1 MSAKAKNYK
10 GGITISME
18 SFKSGFVAV
27 VGRPNVGK
35 STLINRIIKHK
46 VSIVSD
52 KAQTTRN
59 RILCIHTDDECQIV
73 FLDTPG
79 IHKPKHKLGEFMDE
93 AAYQSLRDIDAV
105 LFLISGNEKKGPGDL
120 FVLDKLKDVGVLVFL
135 IINKVDLMT
144 KEEILHKITEYAE
157 LYPFAQV
164 IPISA
169 LKGDNVDAVV
179 DELRKILPEGPK
191 YFPDD
196 MITDQPERLLVAEIV
211 REKLFR
217 CTRDEVP
224 HAIAVYVEE
233 MKDRGH
239 NKVYIRVTV
248 YVERDSQKR
257 IVIGKNGTVL
267 KEVGNLARQEIENL
281 LGSSVYL
288 DIWVKVKRD
297 WRNKSGALSELGYK
311 NE

>member
-120 FVLDKLKDVGVLVFL
+120 FVLDK
-135 IINKVDLMT
+135 
-144 KEEILHKITEYAE
+144 
-157 LYPFAQV
+157 QV

>member
-1 MSAKAKNYK
+1 M
-10 GGITISME
+10 
-18 SFKSGFVAV
+18 
-27 VGRPNVGK
+27 
-35 STLINRIIKHK
+35 
-46 VSIVSD
+46 
-52 KAQTTRN
+52 
-59 RILCIHTDDECQIV
+59 
-73 FLDTPG
+73 
-79 IHKPKHKLGEFMDE
+79 
-93 AAYQSLRDIDAV
+93 
-105 LFLISGNEKKGPGDL
+105 
-120 FVLDKLKDVGVLVFL
+120 
-135 IINKVDLMT
+135 
-144 KEEILHKITEYAE
+144 EYAE
-157 LYPFAQV
+157 LYLAQV

-267 KEVGNLARQEIENL
+267 KEVGNLARQKSKT
-281 LGSSVYL
+281 SSVL
-288 DIWVKVKRD
+288 RFTLTSGVSEVKRD

>member
-1 MSAKAKNYK
+1 
-10 GGITISME
+10 
-18 SFKSGFVAV
+18 
-27 VGRPNVGK
+27 
-35 STLINRIIKHK
+35 
-46 VSIVSD
+46 
-52 KAQTTRN
+52 
-59 RILCIHTDDECQIV
+59 
-73 FLDTPG
+73 
-79 IHKPKHKLGEFMDE
+79 MDE

-120 FVLDKLKDVGVLVFL
+120 FVLEKIKDTGVPVFL
-135 IINKVDLMT
+135 IINKVDLMS
-144 KEEILHKITEYAE
+144 KEEILAKITEYAE

-179 DELRKILPEGPK
+179 EELRKILPEGPK

-224 HAIAVYVEE
+224 HAIAVYTEE
-233 MKDRGH
+233 MKDRGNH
-239 NKVYIRVTV
+239 KVYIRVTV

-257 IVIGKNGTVL
+257 IVIGKNGAVL
-267 KEVGNLARQEIENL
+267 KEIGNLARQEIENL

-288 DIWVKVKRD
+288 T
-297 WRNKSGALSELGYK
+297 SGSRSSGTGATRRQPSANSAIKTSRGPTRWK
-311 NE
+311 HNSSSNVF

>member
-1 MSAKAKNYK
+1 
-10 GGITISME
+10 
-18 SFKSGFVAV
+18 
-27 VGRPNVGK
+27 
-35 STLINRIIKHK
+35 
-46 VSIVSD
+46 
-52 KAQTTRN
+52 
-59 RILCIHTDDECQIV
+59 
-73 FLDTPG
+73 
-79 IHKPKHKLGEFMDE
+79 
-93 AAYQSLRDIDAV
+93 
-105 LFLISGNEKKGPGDL
+105 
-120 FVLDKLKDVGVLVFL
+120 
-135 IINKVDLMT
+135 
-144 KEEILHKITEYAE
+144 
-157 LYPFAQV
+157 
-164 IPISA
+164 
-169 LKGDNVDAVV
+169 
-179 DELRKILPEGPK
+179 
-191 YFPDD
+191 

-248 YVERDSQKR
+248 YVERDSQK
-257 IVIGKNGTVL
+257 NGTVL